1 MSRSSSAPSTSS
13 TTILP
18 TKDKLGSTGSAAYAQ
33 QWAGP
38 DGCHPDASV
47 ENDCF
52 DWSGAATLVVGAIP
66 FQMLFFTGFTYVA
79 FLSLFQGKLTS
90 R

>member
-1 MSRSSSAPSTSS
+1 VIYYSFLNGM
-13 TTILP
+13 
-18 TKDKLGSTGSAAYAQ
+18 Y
-33 QWAGP
+33 
-38 DGCHPDASV
+38 
-47 ENDCF
+47 
-52 DWSGAATLVVGAIP
+52 GAIP

>member
-1 MSRSSSAPSTSS
+1 MKPVKKSIWKGIASYMLFRNELL
-13 TTILP
+13 IG
-18 TKDKLGSTGSAAYAQ
+18 LGFGWVIYYSFLNGMY
-33 QWAGP
+33 
-38 DGCHPDASV
+38 
-47 ENDCF
+47 
-52 DWSGAATLVVGAIP
+52 GAIL